1 MEPNIFRM
9 LFLSKIKN
17 LWCCKTPVPWV
28 GPKHPFPTWDI
39 DPVGYLLK
47 RSFHPLKMGTIKSSF
62 WVRMVLSYFWVQNK
76 WGCPQ
81 RHEKNS
87 FGDISRRDFYLD
99 ANATL
104 CSFWPLYLW
113 LHEIIFPKFNFW
125 TFWTGSTGGA
135 LFPAATGSS
144 QWPRKWL
151 RQGIFFFLIF
161 FCEKHIGA
169 WKMCTLM

>member
-28 GPKHPFPTWDI
+28 GPKNPFPTWDI
-39 DPVGYLLK
+39 DPAGYLLK

-104 CSFWPLYLW
+104 CSFWPHLSGLMRF
-113 LHEIIFPKFNFW
+113 LSLSSISGHFEP
-125 TFWTGSTGGA
+125 GA
-135 LFPAATGSS
+135 PEAPFF
-144 QWPRKWL
+144 
-151 RQGIFFFLIF
+151 RQPQEAVNGR
-161 FCEKHIGA
+161 GNG
-169 WKMCTLM
+169 